1 MADIM
6 GLIKEIMTLTSNV
19 GEIKNDVDK
28 LWNKVE
34 NHTERIIKLEQREEL
49 LAEKMSNR
57 AIEAVYRMNSEYFNR
72 ITELEK
78 KIHSLSPD
86 PTKKLSE

>member
-78 KIHSLSPD
+78 KIHSLPPE
-86 PTKKLSE
+86 PTKKLSA

>member
-19 GEIKNDVDK
+19 GEIKNDVEK

>member
-1 MADIM
+1 M

-57 AIEAVYRMNSEYFNR
+57 AIEAVYRMNAEYFNR

-78 KIHSLSPD
+78 KIHSLSSE

>member
-1 MADIM
+1 M

-78 KIHSLSPD
+78 KIHLLSPD